1 MQMSEADTF
10 FGLIPMSIS
19 LSWSFLFFSFL
30 FLAKGSFLKRENPPS
45 CNFFNF
51 FFSFFGGLKQKGWV
65 PGMVSAN

>member
-1 MQMSEADTF
+1 MHADERGGYF
-10 FGLIPMSIS
+10 FWFNSHVNL
-19 LSWSFLFFSFL
+19 SFLVFSFL

-51 FFSFFGGLKQKGWV
+51 LFFLFFGGLKQKGWV